1 VKGKPKADA
10 ARDFARAGSDAEDAW
25 LAALDSERRWRERGY
40 LGTKTPLS
48 KEAREK
54 FTGLLWFPPNP
65 LFRLQGVRLTRRR
78 TPPHANLPA
87 TGEDKVDFLAI
98 GSLGFSIGGNS
109 FSLEAFE
116 PAPGEVDETYILVPF
131 RDATSGTETYGGG
144 RYVDLD
150 PRPDDVY
157 ELDFNRAYHPYC
169 VHDEAWSC
177 TVPPPQNRLPF
188 RVDAGERL

>member
-1 VKGKPKADA
+1 MKNEPDAPQDVSTTPLDAD
-10 ARDFARAGSDAEDAW
+10 EAW
-25 LAALDSERRWRERGY
+25 LSSLDSERRWRERGY
-40 LGTKTPLS
+40 LGNETPLS
-48 KEAREK
+48 KEALGR

-65 LFRLQGVRLTRRR
+65 LLRFQGVRLARRGS
-78 TPPHANLPA
+78 PPHAELSA
-87 TGEDKVDFLAI
+87 TGDDKVDFLAI
-98 GSLGFSIGGNS
+98 GSLGFSVAGRAY
-109 FSLEAFE
+109 SLEAFE

-144 RYVDLD
+144 RYLDLD
-150 PRPDDVY
+150 PRADDLY